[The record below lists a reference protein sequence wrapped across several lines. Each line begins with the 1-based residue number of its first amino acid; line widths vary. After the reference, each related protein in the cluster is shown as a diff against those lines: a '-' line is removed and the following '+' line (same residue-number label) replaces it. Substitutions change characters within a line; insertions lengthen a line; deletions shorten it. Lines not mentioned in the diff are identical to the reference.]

1 MNVRRLILTD
11 STIKYVETGKER
23 DTRTHSERLAD
34 LRGELERCKARAEAT
49 GSINECS
56 VEKVT
61 KQANVSDTYLYTHK
75 LQDPTINARYHKIK
89 DDIATFKDDFRRDNG
104 VIIEQTALGK
114 AILDR
119 DNFEKERDEAHFLT
133 AKITEKNNKL
143 INDLNHYRN
152 QIEETENNAIAIAA
166 SQVGKNVSRS
176 NVVSFNEPKIVS
188 PDDYLVD
195 KDNNYDYSNQTKIDN
210 AWRSARHKLRE
221 NILATRI
228 SMRVYMLIGVQNSGK
243 TEWRNNRDN
252 FYSDRQPIVIDAT
265 NLTVIKRYEFFME
278 LMEVQS
284 EAKKDIKVC
293 AVYFDVPL
301 LQLIQRNKER
311 PASKRLPEELITEN
325 YNRLEAPTTSEKFDE
340 IINVRQK

>member
-1 MNVRRLILTD
+1 VRKLILTD
-11 STIKYVETGKER
+11 NTIKSVENEKVR
-23 DTRTHSERLAD
+23 DMRTHGERQAD
-34 LRGELERCKARAEAT
+34 LRVEFEKCKARAEAI

-61 KQANVSDTYLYTHK
+61 KQANVKDIYLYTNK
-75 LQDPTINARYHKIK
+75 LKDQGINDKYHRIK
-89 DDIATFKDDFRRDNG
+89 NDIVEF
-104 VIIEQTALGK
+104 
-114 AILDR
+114 R
-119 DNFEKERDEAHFLT
+119 DNFKRDNEAIMEETALSKAIKERNNFKKERDEAQFLT
-133 AKITEKNNKL
+133 VKITEKNKKF
-143 INDLNHYRN
+143 IKDLNNYKIHI
-152 QIEETENNAIAIAA
+152 QETENNAIAIAS

-176 NVVSFNEPKIVS
+176 NVISFNEPKIVS

-221 NILATRI
+221 SILGTRI

-278 LMEVQS
+278 LMESQS
-284 EAKKDIKVC
+284 EVKKDIKVC

-311 PASKRLPEELITEN
+311 PLSKRLPEHSITDN
-325 YNRLEAPTTSEKFDE
+325 YNRLESPTTSEKFDE
-340 IINVRQK
+340 IIIVRQK

>member
-1 MNVRRLILTD
+1 LTD
-11 STIKYVETGKER
+11 ITIKPVENEKVR
-23 DTRTHSERLAD
+23 DMRTHSERLAD
-34 LRGELERCKARAEAT
+34 LRIEFEKCKARAVAT

-61 KQANVSDTYLYTHK
+61 NQADVNDVYLYKNK
-75 LQDPTINARYHKIK
+75 LKDQAINDRYHKIRV
-89 DDIATFKDDFRRDNG
+89 DIADFKDDFRRDNG

-114 AILDR
+114 AIEER
-119 DNFEKERDEAHFLT
+119 NNFEKERDEAHFST
-133 AKITEKNNKL
+133 AKITEKNKQL
-143 INDLNHYRN
+143 TNDLNHYRN
-152 QIEETENNAIAIAA
+152 QIKETENNAIAIAA
-166 SQVGKNVSRS
+166 SQVSNNASRS

-221 NILATRI
+221 SILGTRI

-265 NLTVIKRYEFFME
+265 NLTVVKRYEFFME

-311 PASKRLPEELITEN
+311 PASKRLPEQSITEN

>member
-1 MNVRRLILTD
+1 MTD
-11 STIKYVETGKER
+11 ITIKPVENEKVR
-23 DTRTHSERLAD
+23 DMRTHSERLAD
-34 LRGELERCKARAEAT
+34 LRIEFEKCKARAVAT

-61 KQANVSDTYLYTHK
+61 NQADVNDVYLYKNK
-75 LQDPTINARYHKIK
+75 LKDQAINDRYHKIRV
-89 DDIATFKDDFRRDNG
+89 DIADFKDDFRRDNG

-114 AILDR
+114 AIEER
-119 DNFEKERDEAHFLT
+119 NNFEKERDEAHFST
-133 AKITEKNNKL
+133 AKITEKNKQL
-143 INDLNHYRN
+143 TNDLNHYRN
-152 QIEETENNAIAIAA
+152 QIKETENNAIAIAA
-166 SQVGKNVSRS
+166 SQVSNNASRS

-221 NILATRI
+221 SILGTRI

-265 NLTVIKRYEFFME
+265 NLTVVKRYEFFME

-311 PASKRLPEELITEN
+311 PASKRLPEQSITEN